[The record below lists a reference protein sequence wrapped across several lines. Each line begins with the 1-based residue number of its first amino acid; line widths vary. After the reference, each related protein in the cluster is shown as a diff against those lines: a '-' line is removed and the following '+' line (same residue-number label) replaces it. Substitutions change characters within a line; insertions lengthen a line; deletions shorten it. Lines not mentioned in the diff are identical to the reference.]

1 MFVSKLEFLLRLIF
15 SYQIVWLYLY
25 NDALY
30 DREGFNLSIF
40 IILGVTRR
48 RKSRFNILLH
58 FFVVSKNMTKKP
70 LRPSQHF
77 WGMAKWCRRKLEPK
91 SSCVNGTWTET
102 FNPRKYY
109 WFPLPFV
116 SEGPLKFAICMPS
129 LLVVMCRS
137 EKKLL
142 NLLIANNKINT
153 INPIMKENL
162 PIFQLP

>member
-58 FFVVSKNMTKKP
+58 FFVISKKYDEKALEAFTKF
-70 LRPSQHF
+70 LRYDQ
-77 WGMAKWCRRKLEPK
+77 MVQAK
-91 SSCVNGTWTET
+91 T
-102 FNPRKYY
+102 
-109 WFPLPFV
+109 
-116 SEGPLKFAICMPS
+116 
-129 LLVVMCRS
+129 
-137 EKKLL
+137 
-142 NLLIANNKINT
+142 
-153 INPIMKENL
+153 
-162 PIFQLP
+162 